1 MASAK
6 PQQQTPAPAAANP
19 PRLGKMQLRIMQVL
33 WQHREATARQITE
46 ELSRTRPIAHSTVQ
60 TLLRQMEAK
69 GAVCHDVQERVFV
82 FRPLYQQSEVSES
95 VALDLLNRVF
105 EGSVYGLV
113 AHLFKNE
120 SVSPEELT
128 RLRELIDA
136 QQQERKGTQQ

>member
-1 MASAK
+1 MASAT
-6 PQQQTPAPAAANP
+6 PQKQQAVNP

-46 ELSRTRPIAHSTVQ
+46 DLSRTRPIAHSTVQ

-69 GAVCHDVQERVFV
+69 GAVSHDVQERVFV
-82 FRPLYQQSEVSES
+82 FRPLFQQSEVSES

-120 SVSPEELT
+120 SVSQEELT

-136 QQQERKGTQQ
+136 QQQQQRKGTQR